1 MATSIGLLSG
11 RLALVTGGGSGI
23 GKAVCHVLAR
33 EGARVVVAD
42 LNHMAAEDTRNDLDS
57 MGGKSQHL
65 ALPVDVSVGR
75 SVHSLLSDIRHS
87 CGAVPSIVCN
97 SAGITRDS
105 FLLKMDETSWNTVID
120 VNLKGTF
127 LVSQT
132 AAAAMVDAKVQQGSI
147 INIASIIG
155 KTGNMGQ
162 CNYAASKAGVEAFTR
177 SISKELA
184 KYSIRCNAV
193 LPGFIET
200 PMLSAVPEK
209 VKDKFRALI
218 PLGRTGSPEE
228 VAEVVLFLASNRSSY
243 VTGNSIEVSGG
254 LAA

>member
-1 MATSIGLLSG
+1 
-11 RLALVTGGGSGI
+11 
-23 GKAVCHVLAR
+23 
-33 EGARVVVAD
+33 
-42 LNHMAAEDTRNDLDS
+42 
-57 MGGKSQHL
+57 
-65 ALPVDVSVGR
+65 
-75 SVHSLLSDIRHS
+75 
-87 CGAVPSIVCN
+87 
-97 SAGITRDS
+97 
-105 FLLKMDETSWNTVID
+105 
-120 VNLKGTF
+120 
-127 LVSQT
+127 
-132 AAAAMVDAKVQQGSI
+132 MVDAKVQQGSI

-218 PLGRTGSPEE
+218 PLGRTGSPE
-228 VAEVVLFLASNRSSY
+228 
-243 VTGNSIEVSGG
+243 G
-254 LAA
+254 